1 MIEVGDAVMVAEG
14 VVAAAATVTDVVA
27 VLLELPL
34 LATSEYEVV
43 DVGETLMEPEVATV
57 VPLSVTDV
65 ADFVL
70 QERVVF

>member
-1 MIEVGDAVMVAEG
+1 MVAEG